1 MFSARSSTN
10 RAGFTL
16 LELLLA
22 LAILGVLSTL
32 ALNAF
37 TQSLNYK
44 RHEDLRLKTQQNL
57 RAALHYVTQDLRSG
71 AYLHVW
77 HQSPCDATRPC
88 SNHTQVAIVGLT
100 GDSSPVAEPPGN
112 SFTNS
117 AETGV
122 CDARAFQEGD
132 LVLLYNG
139 DQVQLLRITQRQL
152 LADPNQPCS
161 GPPNPNRDKIQHNQD
176 RISGQWT
183 NSAYVF
189 KVDLATYVVRDDPL
203 EAGRKVLY
211 RMTGYGTRGAGAETG
226 YGDTM
231 TGAGIVAFGITGL
244 EVWYGVPEDPNAQSS
259 RLVFYPTLEEAAS
272 AFSAQGYSATPGG
285 GKYIGTLVRA
295 VRVALTGQSPGNLP
309 GKNAPDTLTVT
320 ETVELRR

>member
-1 MFSARSSTN
+1 MLSARSSTS

-16 LELLLA
+16 VELLVA
-22 LAILGVLSTL
+22 LVILGVLSTL
-32 ALNAF
+32 TLNAF

-57 RAALHYVTQDLRSG
+57 RAALHYITQDLRAG

-77 HQSPCDATRPC
+77 HQNPCDVTRPC

-112 SFTNS
+112 SFSNS
-117 AETGV
+117 AETGI
-122 CDARAFQEGD
+122 CDARPFQEGD
-132 LVLLYNG
+132 LALLYNG
-139 DQVQLLRITQRQL
+139 GQVQLLRITQRQL
-152 LADPNQPCS
+152 LANYAQACS
-161 GPPNPNRDKIQHNQD
+161 GPPSPNRDKVQHNQD
-176 RISGQWT
+176 KISGQWT
-183 NSAYVF
+183 NSAYMF

-211 RMTGYGTRGAGAETG
+211 RMTGYDGTGTV
-226 YGDTM
+226 
-231 TGAGIVAFGITGL
+231 GAGIVAFGITGL

-259 RLVFYPTLEEAAS
+259 RLVFYPTLEDAAS

-309 GKNAPDTLTVT
+309 GKGAPDTLTVT

>member
-1 MFSARSSTN
+1 M
-10 RAGFTL
+10 
-16 LELLLA
+16 ELLVA
-22 LAILGVLSTL
+22 LAILGILSTL
-32 ALNAF
+32 TLNAF

-57 RAALHYVTQDLRSG
+57 RAALHYITQDLRSG

-77 HQSPCDATRPC
+77 HQNPCDATRPC
-88 SNHTQVAIVGLT
+88 SNHTQVAIVNLT

-117 AETGV
+117 AETGI
-122 CDARAFQEGD
+122 CDARTFQEGD
-132 LVLLYNG
+132 LALLYNG
-139 DQVQLLRITQRQL
+139 GQVELLRITQRQL
-152 LADPNQPCS
+152 LADYSKPCS
-161 GPPNPNRDKIQHNQD
+161 GTPNPNRDKVQHNKD
-176 RISGQWT
+176 KISGQWT
-183 NSAYVF
+183 NSAYMF
-189 KVDLATYVVRDDPL
+189 KVELATYVVRDDPL
-203 EAGRKVLY
+203 EAGQKVLY
-211 RMTGYGTRGAGAETG
+211 RMTGYDGTGTA
-226 YGDTM
+226 
-231 TGAGIVAFGITGL
+231 GAGIVAFGITGL

-259 RLVFYPTLEEAAS
+259 RLVFYPTLEDAAS

-309 GKNAPDTLTVT
+309 GKGAPDTLTVT

>member
-1 MFSARSSTN
+1 MFSARSSTS

-16 LELLLA
+16 VEFLVA

-32 ALNAF
+32 TLNFF

-57 RAALHYVTQDLRSG
+57 RAALHYITQDLRAG

-77 HQSPCDATRPC
+77 HQNPCDATRPC
-88 SNHTQVAIVGLT
+88 SNHTQVAIVSLT

-112 SFTNS
+112 SFSNS

-122 CDARAFQEGD
+122 CDARPFQEGD
-132 LVLLYNG
+132 LALLYNG
-139 DQVQLLRITQRQL
+139 GQVQLLRITHRQL
-152 LADPNQPCS
+152 LANYAQACS
-161 GPPNPNRDKIQHNQD
+161 GPPSPNRDKVQHNRD
-176 RISGQWT
+176 KISGQWT
-183 NSAYVF
+183 NSAYMF

-211 RMTGYGTRGAGAETG
+211 RMTGYDGTGTV
-226 YGDTM
+226 
-231 TGAGIVAFGITGL
+231 GAGIVAFGITGL

-259 RLVFYPTLEEAAS
+259 RLVFYPTLEDAAS

-309 GKNAPDTLTVT
+309 GKGAPDTLTVT